1 MSNDIDAVNA
11 VKTPILVRARIA
23 PEQVKAELE
32 VAGYALVQDYDFL
45 PNQYFLIFA
54 PATR

>member
-11 VKTPILVRARIA
+11 VKTPILVWARIA

-32 VAGYALVQDYDFL
+32 VAGHALVQDYDFL